1 MPTSLPGMSNHVHKH
16 VEPLPYSYAP
26 VPPHGKAEVTA
37 QRVDV
42 DTTTRRKRHDYKPVE
57 LRTRFLVAF
66 CIVTLVICALVQIA
80 IAAFMGAP
88 GLHSLVQRSVELPSP
103 PASTESGRP
112 LPGSYSGTG
121 PVLSMSSP
129 YPTSTPTP
137 TPDEAGAPS
146 PGSFS
151 TVTATGWGQSY
162 YFIGGY
168 LPTLVAVLLSIWW
181 KCIFSKLK
189 EMEPLHQMGTP
200 QGAKAQDSI
209 LLTYPGTFS
218 PKVLWCSYGAH
229 HWLSFLGAVN
239 TILTTICTLFA
250 SETLFLTGVGTSCG
264 VILNS
269 HADVNEGCRIAL
281 GMRPPL
287 GWVLGVVLIAA
298 VLITVCLIRRLRSQP
313 SRIRADPSTI
323 AGIACLYGD
332 NLSKDFP
339 QVLANPSARY
349 RLNSLGEIETVVG
362 NSNPTGTSQPQSSAR
377 SKYGHTAMHPA
388 ALAFY
393 GIYLVGVLVLIVYYA
408 FVSTPE
414 RGGGLEDF
422 MNSES
427 FGVRLFMTAMG
438 LLIKTYWGW
447 VESYM
452 RSVRPY
458 ATLVSKHGATA
469 AESVLIRTP
478 GHPMTALFHA
488 ATWKNIFLA
497 SVTVMAV
504 LSEVLVITLSGIPFS
519 TATAY
524 LAFEI
529 SVYISLGIL
538 SVMLVVLFGV
548 LVWTTTRKYTRQ
560 SPDVPENISNVL
572 QLLDDETGREA
583 LRELNGSDGKYASN
597 VEHVRFALREKL
609 ETKKWSIIKLTD
621 DTLLV

>member
-1 MPTSLPGMSNHVHKH
+1 MWNHYHIAMRRYQ
-16 VEPLPYSYAP
+16 L
-26 VPPHGKAEVTA
+26 
-37 QRVDV
+37 
-42 DTTTRRKRHDYKPVE
+42 TRQNYRPAE

-103 PASTESGRP
+103 PASTASGRP
-112 LPGSYSGTG
+112 GPGSYSGTG
-121 PVLSMSSP
+121 PVSSTSSP
-129 YPTSTPTP
+129 DTTSMPTP
-137 TPDEAGAPS
+137 TPHEVGAPS

-181 KCIFSKLK
+181 KCIFSKIK
-189 EMEPLHQMGTP
+189 EMEPLYQMNTP

-209 LLTYPGTFS
+209 LLTYSGTFL
-218 PKVLWCSYGAH
+218 PKVLWRSYGAH
-229 HWLSFLGAVN
+229 HWPSFLGAVN
-239 TILTTICTLFA
+239 MILTTICTLFA
-250 SETLFLTGVGTSCG
+250 SETLFLTGVGPSCG

-281 GMRPPL
+281 GMRPAL
-287 GWVLGVVLIAA
+287 GWALGVVLIAA
-298 VLITVCLIRRLRSQP
+298 VLVTVCLIRRLHSQS
-313 SRIRADPSTI
+313 SRVRADPSTI

-332 NLSKDFP
+332 ELSKDFP

-349 RLNSLGEIETVVG
+349 RLNSLSEIETVVG
-362 NSNPTGTSQPQSSAR
+362 NSNPTVTGQPQSSPR
-377 SKYGHTAMHPA
+377 SKYGHAAMHPA

-393 GIYLVGVLVLIVYYA
+393 GSSLVGVLVLIVYYA
-408 FVSTPE
+408 FISTPE
-414 RGGGLEDF
+414 QGGRLEDF
-422 MNSES
+422 MNSQS
-427 FGVRLFMTAMG
+427 FGVRLLMTAMG

-452 RSVRPY
+452 RSVHPY
-458 ATLVSKHGATA
+458 VTLVSKHGATA
-469 AESVLIRTP
+469 AESVLMRTP
-478 GHPMTALFHA
+478 GHPIPALYHT
-488 ATWKNIFLA
+488 ATWKNMFLA

-504 LSEVLVITLSGIPFS
+504 LSEVLVITLGGIPFS

-538 SVMLVVLFGV
+538 SGMLVVLLGV
-548 LVWTTTRKYTRQ
+548 LVWTTTRKYTSQ
-560 SPDVPENISNVL
+560 SPDIPENISDVL
-572 QLLDDETGREA
+572 QLLGDEIGREA
-583 LRELNGSDGKYASN
+583 LKELNGTEEFGSN
-597 VEHVRFALREKL
+597 VEHMRFALRQKP
-609 ETKKWSIIKLTD
+609 ETKKWFIIKLNHD
-621 DTLLV
+621 ALLV